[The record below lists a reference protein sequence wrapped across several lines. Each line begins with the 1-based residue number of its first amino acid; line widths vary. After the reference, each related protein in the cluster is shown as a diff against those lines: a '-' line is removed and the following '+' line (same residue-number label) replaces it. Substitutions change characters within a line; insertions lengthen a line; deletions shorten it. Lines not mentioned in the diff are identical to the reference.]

1 MHSFL
6 IEQFDLVFIE
16 NKFFITSLYLHL
28 MLNSVI
34 SLKIMLFGTYKIN
47 KS

>member
-6 IEQFDLVFIE
+6 IEKIEIDLDFIE
-16 NKFFITSLYLHL
+16 NKFFITSLYLHE

-34 SLKIMLFGTYKIN
+34 SL
-47 KS
+47 